1 MHIQASLPEE
11 GQGFARLEEAMS
23 ACDVAKRCLG
33 QLQDHAT
40 GKESLTEPE
49 LLKILDVLYSLKDPG
64 SLSFMSDIPAVLGD
78 ALGAQ
83 ALKTAGLRRL
93 EAEVHLTETL
103 LSSCNV
109 TLERSLATVHR
120 LPETSSLPENADK
133 LVRAACASC
142 SAACIVMQRHVTEL
156 EATPAAFKRTEAFS
170 ARTMQQLQGICMMAP
185 ACLRCLL
192 VLHLRPQISA
202 EPYFHRLFEHVM
214 LPASAGYPHAPLLST
229 LLALLDAIAK
239 AVVGEGLHQ
248 QLQLVKEA
256 SCSLLSQLLDDGTTA
271 LHLPYSAGS
280 EADSR
285 PRMSLLPT
293 DIRKHGLPDVHLAHA
308 LGKQFHP
315 NMLEGTVQLLRWL
328 RTGPCSS
335 LAAPCSSQE
344 RLEWLSGTLLVAGMQ
359 CSNTRQPHSML
370 TPPASQDGEVQEDGF
385 FGSLFQEAEPGSSG
399 PSISA
404 EPDRQQAWEAVFLSS
419 LCEASDVLQQVF
431 QEVPIAEVKDSPCL
445 NAIIF
450 ILDQGLSSSSS
461 SSSVGRQM
469 TALRQKLFA
478 GDGFVYTV
486 KALLAPASDAKT
498 AQMLGKA
505 TMMRRMACSQL
516 LQEMHLGF
524 GAPCAFD
531 LWVLYALSSQACAR
545 GRLEPTFQDW
555 LISDDRLVTIWTS
568 SLALSSSQTA
578 TVLSILFSCLVSAAE
593 SHTPLSAEAPVEMRP
608 EGLQM
613 LLIGLM
619 VLLAGAETGLPT
631 WLTILLQ
638 PALQVPD
645 STSNPR
651 NPDQASKPSI
661 RALRLASAWVPL
673 TSCPAGWS
681 RLADQLTSG
690 AAAASGVLSA
700 HAQPLSSVSQLPSA
714 TPAACQQVCSGALS
728 MLCHQLSAP
737 HGPSSIGSQLRHITF
752 TASLNAIA
760 ANVNMLHALD
770 VPSSDQTSIDHSLG
784 LGTPA
789 MAQQVSDDLL
799 PNGSALYVI
808 VEGIRAS
815 SLSLQPDSIC
825 RSARE
830 FATLLPELQQLTADA
845 QPLAYD
851 QLLRSLEPT
860 VAELIS
866 WHHRLQP
873 IVQQLISRLTG
884 PTGITCIEGQLTAAL
899 LVDLLA
905 LYIESLTG
913 MLHSCMQLPQPQT
926 AAIDLLS
933 PLCNW
938 ARQLFCSL
946 VSLARSAN
954 SQLEAD
960 LSSSEGSRQ
969 TVHELL
975 SLCLPMDQA
984 CSALDKVDLHLG
996 ARYAAVFQKG
1006 RPRDACALLAE
1017 QTGIESQGG
1026 SDPIL
1031 MRLIQPWL
1039 IDSPSASSALL
1050 FSLQMAADS
1059 SCRAACQLLSLS
1071 RSSNTMPSQE
1081 QSAWSEILEACQDLR
1096 ASVRLSEDRLVS
1108 TSSTQLLQNISSMH
1122 LCTEPQAELVQQ
1134 SMLAINTLA
1143 LAKNVEADDLR
1154 DVLIEAAVSTSRSVL
1169 SCPPYAED
1177 VSPLIQGLFEALTV
1191 GSSQSDKHILVGLS
1205 LLMHSGPQAK
1215 EVKPLISKAF
1225 REQPRG
1231 ISWWLD
1237 KYTLEQPGE
1246 ASELCTAGLDL
1257 LRNLLL
1263 SSSEGQQEFEAVA
1276 ESTGNSPEITNSLQP
1291 SLSTAN
1297 SEEKLLLADLI
1308 QALPCTAALQSK
1320 LEEEPDS
1327 LPESVASDGNPDL
1340 QASSSNHSSSDHGP
1354 QDIMQLLSILLAS
1367 ASQTGMA
1374 GLEPLLQFPALMCEH
1389 LSSGHLHCQ
1398 AALHLMPVL
1407 SFVRDLLYF
1416 AAQPTPLAP
1425 AVLPAEAQEDSASQT
1440 IANGPVAAE
1449 LATTDATTAQSL
1461 NAGEET
1467 EFEDAEG
1474 VGLEE
1479 SEDDDGIGEE
1489 DMLDEE
1495 EIAEVLEAEE
1505 DQMQLQVI
1513 DEQAF
1518 QEVVNDLAVS
1528 DPASAAAL
1536 RRAAELSATAPG
1548 TRNAV
1553 FEHAQAIADQAVGQ
1567 LSEAELRPVNV
1578 GSAETGWQCSYVGS
1592 GKQYVEQHW
1601 FFCYTCNLV
1610 ESKGCCSACARTCHA
1625 GHDLVYSGRSR
1636 FYCDCGAGIPG
1647 VPACKCMRP
1656 VHLPQARDSKGS
1668 SSVAEPSTFA
1678 GSPFAP
1684 RMTWDSSADAI
1695 AATNE
1700 MLQLVTGEDSQE
1712 GFSHKDALRSAASL
1726 QSLADTDPQRAATLI
1741 QGALDA
1747 LAGLCRLLL
1756 DRLLGAARARGV
1768 SAAHAN
1774 AAVEL
1779 PAQIEIGQV
1788 DGQQPLVMQQQHVYK
1803 IPTLEPKAAS
1813 RFTGSVWGV
1822 TSSSGGKKL
1831 QEASDIGVLHLRK
1844 LACSHA
1850 SGLLAVAKGR
1860 HVGLLNMESMATSN
1874 AVNTNS
1880 GGNHIVNFTPTLTGR
1895 HDAMFDVAFLCF
1907 DRVSGLRLI
1916 IAGLENVQVWSLS
1929 DTGKPQDRLP
1939 VVLPMD
1945 SSNSAS
1951 TLGVY
1956 GSCITQVDWLPGTM
1970 VKLAIAA
1977 QQQVFVYD
1985 LSVAADAPV
1994 VVIQLPQTQARLAAF
2009 TIFRDMLLSADSS
2022 EKRSGT
2028 ACPIMLLLTD
2038 KLEVHR
2044 ARLPQSCSAHSL
2056 GQAQPPATPQILAA
2070 EPLPIPAAYQAP
2082 SGSQD
2087 NSHTN
2092 AHTIMWSAATQR
2104 AVIGCNEVMGSSS
2117 KCLLRILT
2125 LSCQAE
2131 QVLQCSEARGDQNF
2145 GCLTSPLIEVPLLPL
2160 ARRELATP
2168 ALLAAHL
2175 STPSAEVASPMLMA
2189 WQGAEGARSPALAT
2203 QQLQMSQSTA
2213 EGLACMMLPQLQQTI
2228 LVALDSRSQLH
2239 VFYTPQPAGMYH
2251 EESFVMP
2258 DVPSGGRSAEQ
2269 TTPASPLSD
2278 MSPATYA
2285 AHLLGMRLP
2294 SRGSS
2299 SQRNAMARR
2308 SAVAFAMDRQS
2319 AGSPRARGLSEPG
2332 DVPAS
2337 TLVYPMETFESCQTI
2352 MADTIISGD
2361 IGQAGGA
2368 AALKAALRDVAAAVE
2383 APSLQG
2389 MKLILR
2395 SDNSSLAI
2403 IGIRILVGVTGA
2415 SHTPSEAL
2423 LGERRTQFSENG
2435 QRRWYLL
2442 ALSPEEAVR
2451 MHPNVTLLVGA
2462 ACNPAV
2468 KPRIDGL
2475 EVFALPLADVKTQ
2488 VDACQSRQDAAI
2500 CHLPAVATTAFCTP
2514 GHLMVAEPEALA
2526 AEHLLGQA
2534 MLMACA
2540 IETLCFPGLQNSS
2553 AGDAAQLQPAQKLQ
2567 RVLIQASSQTASS
2580 KAMQASLT
2588 GTTQDIIALKPNI
2601 AVEWQ
2606 PGSIV
2611 IYSAWAIQAHAFPGD
2626 AWSVALETLDKA
2638 SLSMAQAAIHEGLE
2652 QGKAAAQ
2659 RPVPESL
2666 GWVLLAAFNQVLHIF
2681 GQKPPAGQT
2690 LTARELCLSCNAVEG
2705 MMAQSH
2711 ADHLPCAVAPGLAM
2725 ALASSGLCLSDAG
2738 RASAS
2743 NKDIICGLLL
2753 HPREEVRRAALQ
2765 CLCAGL
2771 QQAEGRSLDDGWA
2784 SPGAYVQ
2791 LAGHIVT
2798 QTHGAAGWEALCS
2811 FQFLNFI
2818 AVSLPV
2824 SAESKETVVG
2834 GVLAAVSKAA
2844 IDWEDTRGQR
2854 DHIQVLRLM
2863 TMANIATHL
2872 QGNMEGTPESSE
2884 SQQKRDPSLVKL
2896 AQMPGLLPF
2905 LLKILQKSVTSTRKA
2920 QGPSNGIQASA
2931 LGCGELLSE
2940 PIPSCSDPRSSANKD
2955 VLQPFADQASV
2966 KAAGSRLFLDVEAAQ
2981 ARAVITVACAISS
2994 HAGSAMTEGSAKGA
3008 WRQVLCKALVVEEL
3022 AACRKS
3028 IRRVLL
3034 HICGGHSAYRDAK
3047 ATYSLQAA
3055 LQESDSAA
3063 NGLLTSAVP
3072 WTLRCSLRSSLMQM
3086 AEAAE
3091 GRPRSWANLCAAQP
3105 SLLAWLADG
3114 ALTWGSHEISVPALQ
3129 LICHAMPTPD
3139 DLKVARPD
3147 KSLGEADH
3155 SWLWPPLASS
3165 ASALRDPAALQASRL
3180 AHIFAKQALG
3190 SPAAALR
3197 RAACSVV
3204 QGLWRYLVL
3213 HGRRKLSAAVALLQT
3228 LLEWLPH
3235 FAAHGKASLEA
3246 FQLVSSLLEGGDQFK
3261 PKAAPSESS
3270 EESGAR
3276 KGKAGKA
3283 TKAETGAAPG
3293 TPPYAGRAGMFVR
3306 EALESKAIAGA
3317 FAALQH
3323 QNQVLSNHPLASA
3336 YQQLKELLD
3345 FQGFFLEDDVHYAAH
3360 EPRFEQL
3367 KLESVEA
3374 ETKFTDSQ
3382 IMARLQGI
3390 FAIKGFS
3397 LQIKDQTPSR
3407 MVRTLNIHMCNL
3419 PLSELSD
3426 LKGRPEVWEKALSLH
3441 VAPRQSEVKHQV
3453 SVPIT
3458 ASCLMIEFADFW
3470 TDLNEASTEVLQC
3483 PRCSHLVSDP
3493 HGVCRFCRENAFQ
3506 CRHCRNINYEK
3517 LDGFL
3522 CNECGRSRHARF
3534 ECSVTAAPLGHFPVP
3549 ANDIEM
3555 SQALV
3560 GLQDAADMVHEKRTA
3575 LSSLRGSVLT
3585 ALGSMQ
3591 ASTPAS
3597 SSIPG
3602 PAQSS
3607 TAGTKG
3613 VAKPV
3618 VQLGSLYL
3626 DKCKPAAEAL
3636 AHSTRYLQHIQAA
3649 LSTRS
3654 RRHGLANAQ
3663 GSQPAALLQPGASYG
3678 SAEQFVE
3685 SMMAVLG
3692 LIVQNSPGPALQ
3704 AVVGSDIVTELFVC
3718 NLKKGTAQGRIAA
3731 SALLVGIAHKVKSAR
3746 LDLAALIRGRVMYA
3760 LKQHRALD
3768 VAAATQDEISLL
3780 SKLMVPK
3787 GRHQIDQQA
3796 WEAQL
3801 QLVLHLLAQ
3810 AIDVASKHPATTQH
3824 VIMPC
3829 LRILLGILKPGL
3841 QAAAP
3846 AGTPSKA
3853 SVKTKPKVSNGSA
3866 RNQKPT
3872 SNGSYA
3878 PGVPYGQEGTGP
3890 VVSIQEFQEGH
3901 AGLATYQDRFSDA
3914 AAAAAKMRGGKLDR
3928 SSRLA
3933 TMCAHHWRAWA
3944 CRRASHRSASI
3955 GPSPGTSAGLA
3966 PALGIGMLQGKK
3978 LIASLLLSPTGPGVR
3993 ELAAELFQS
4002 LCRGSSHLRFNLLAR
4017 FVELLP
4023 DAVVTGEHAAEYF
4036 STLTSLL
4043 DEEAAVAYSANQ
4055 GVLDILVQQA
4065 SALTAV
4071 LLVVDHGAGDA
4082 AFAACSRL
4090 CQLSPELLSCLHRQI
4105 QGGSFGYTLHQ
4116 LATLLEKLGKIQST
4130 QRQLLLGLTLQR
4142 ALFVVA
4148 GLSSLII
4155 QRSKLTG
4162 DAEVML
4168 EEFLQSSVTAGEKPA
4183 RTAYAKAGLA
4193 LLGGLWQSEATSG
4206 AAGQLYRL
4214 SPGLLYQICWAIKP
4228 EKQDVPYLLVL
4239 EKSGTQEEYIRGSL
4253 PHNPYF
4259 STQVGPLMRNVK
4271 NFICEQLDLAGLI
4284 DDDFGM
4290 ELLVAG
4296 SIINLSLPVKQVF
4309 ELFWKQCPAGS
4320 ASGAAGTAQATPN
4333 RADQEPIGPAM
4344 IVTFRLQGLDGEATE
4359 PMVNELKEQEATEA
4373 GSEEEFAVARALLDG
4388 SFLPQLLHRL
4398 QARETVGFQES
4409 AESTL
4414 LLRLLHQAVHLDECR
4429 VALLQQGGLPK
4440 LLSALNRALA
4450 PIRQAAAAKEGQAAS
4465 ASAASETA
4473 GVTGTLA
4480 SFPLAAEDLISLLAS
4495 LEQLARAQS
4504 SHPGLVRDLGAEED
4518 ARVEELAAG
4527 LKALVMLGMDA
4538 AAAILA
4544 RTLPQ
4549 LAQQNDAGKAALLD
4563 HFSRYLDLAG
4573 LDRAQ
4578 EAPQSTSNQEQ
4589 QQELQSLLQ
4598 LAESLDG
4605 QAESNRAFFQL
4616 MLDRQLPQQLASY
4629 MTGLFVHQPHPD
4641 DMSKQDASQEG
4652 STADSHESAASGAT
4666 PQAIASTDPAD
4677 EAPVLCEANSHQWTE
4692 ANKRPGLL
4700 YALQLLR
4707 ALVSQHQAGA
4717 LALAGAPH
4725 LLPLLHLLEGP
4736 GNVQQIGSAAEILLE
4751 EIAEAAGSEIKDEID
4766 SLRNATRARMRELA
4780 LRNRQATLA
4789 AMGMQQVGPTARL
4802 QAAEGSQLA
4811 QAFAEMEE
4819 ESGEESELVCMVCK
4833 EGYAT
4838 APRQLLGTYCFCT
4851 VAAASEHP
4859 AIAPPPSILAALP
4872 STAAQQVHMTVSHF
4886 NLIHFDC
4893 HAAARRADSSLRVAK
4908 REWEGATLRNG
4919 GTLTNNLLPVKG
4931 KDVPGGAVAAA
4942 VATFLDNLAIVG
4954 AAQGTSA
4961 SRARSRTAVIPSHV
4975 QVSLVASDI
4984 ASVLER
4990 FASGSSFS
4998 EQSHG
5003 GGRESNSYLLPY
5015 LVQLGRYLA
5024 SCCSAS
5030 DRQGLHQEVAA
5041 LGKPVNE
5048 SMQSLASATAVQK
5061 LPHALALSLLLM
5073 SLDEWQAAT
5082 LPSLQHTLC
5091 HALHVRQ
5098 QIGKEIANGQC
5109 STEPRGLFAKCAPL
5123 LRFFFLINQIQHALK
5138 PPGKDWATEMDT
5150 RLEALQATME
5160 TSRGF
5165 MELLSQL
5172 EEAESF
5178 QEMLDLTNLLPLVLK
5193 THEGADALL
5202 QASAA
5207 LSTDMLHPET

>member
-1 MHIQASLPEE
+1 
-11 GQGFARLEEAMS
+11 
-23 ACDVAKRCLG
+23 
-33 QLQDHAT
+33 
-40 GKESLTEPE
+40 
-49 LLKILDVLYSLKDPG
+49 
-64 SLSFMSDIPAVLGD
+64 
-78 ALGAQ
+78 
-83 ALKTAGLRRL
+83 
-93 EAEVHLTETL
+93 
-103 LSSCNV
+103 
-109 TLERSLATVHR
+109 
-120 LPETSSLPENADK
+120 
-133 LVRAACASC
+133 
-142 SAACIVMQRHVTEL
+142 
-156 EATPAAFKRTEAFS
+156 
-170 ARTMQQLQGICMMAP
+170 
-185 ACLRCLL
+185 
-192 VLHLRPQISA
+192 
-202 EPYFHRLFEHVM
+202 
-214 LPASAGYPHAPLLST
+214 
-229 LLALLDAIAK
+229 
-239 AVVGEGLHQ
+239 
-248 QLQLVKEA
+248 
-256 SCSLLSQLLDDGTTA
+256 
-271 LHLPYSAGS
+271 
-280 EADSR
+280 
-285 PRMSLLPT
+285 
-293 DIRKHGLPDVHLAHA
+293 
-308 LGKQFHP
+308 
-315 NMLEGTVQLLRWL
+315 
-328 RTGPCSS
+328 
-335 LAAPCSSQE
+335 
-344 RLEWLSGTLLVAGMQ
+344 
-359 CSNTRQPHSML
+359 ML

-385 FGSLFQEAEPGSSG
+385 FGSLFQEAEPGS
-399 PSISA
+399 
-404 EPDRQQAWEAVFLSS
+404 
-419 LCEASDVLQQVF
+419 
-431 QEVPIAEVKDSPCL
+431 
-445 NAIIF
+445 
-450 ILDQGLSSSSS
+450 
-461 SSSVGRQM
+461 
-469 TALRQKLFA
+469 
-478 GDGFVYTV
+478 
-486 KALLAPASDAKT
+486 SDAKT

-661 RALRLASAWVPL
+661 RALRLASAW
-673 TSCPAGWS
+673 
-681 RLADQLTSG
+681 
-690 AAAASGVLSA
+690 
-700 HAQPLSSVSQLPSA
+700 
-714 TPAACQQVCSGALS
+714 
-728 MLCHQLSAP
+728 
-737 HGPSSIGSQLRHITF
+737 
-752 TASLNAIA
+752 
-760 ANVNMLHALD
+760 
-770 VPSSDQTSIDHSLG
+770 
-784 LGTPA
+784 
-789 MAQQVSDDLL
+789 
-799 PNGSALYVI
+799 
-808 VEGIRAS
+808 
-815 SLSLQPDSIC
+815 
-825 RSARE
+825 
-830 FATLLPELQQLTADA
+830 
-845 QPLAYD
+845 
-851 QLLRSLEPT
+851 
-860 VAELIS
+860 
-866 WHHRLQP
+866 
-873 IVQQLISRLTG
+873 
-884 PTGITCIEGQLTAAL
+884 
-899 LVDLLA
+899 
-905 LYIESLTG
+905 
-913 MLHSCMQLPQPQT
+913 LPQPQT

-1096 ASVRLSEDRLVS
+1096 AS
-1108 TSSTQLLQNISSMH
+1108 
-1122 LCTEPQAELVQQ
+1122 AELVQQ

-1215 EVKPLISKAF
+1215 E
-1225 REQPRG
+1225 
-1231 ISWWLD
+1231 
-1237 KYTLEQPGE
+1237 
-1246 ASELCTAGLDL
+1246 
-1257 LRNLLL
+1257 
-1263 SSSEGQQEFEAVA
+1263 
-1276 ESTGNSPEITNSLQP
+1276 
-1291 SLSTAN
+1291 
-1297 SEEKLLLADLI
+1297 
-1308 QALPCTAALQSK
+1308 
-1320 LEEEPDS
+1320 
-1327 LPESVASDGNPDL
+1327 
-1340 QASSSNHSSSDHGP
+1340 
-1354 QDIMQLLSILLAS
+1354 DIMQLLSILLAS

-1647 VPACKCMRP
+1647 VPACK
-1656 VHLPQARDSKGS
+1656 
-1668 SSVAEPSTFA
+1668 F
-1678 GSPFAP
+1678 
-1684 RMTWDSSADAI
+1684 
-1695 AATNE
+1695 
-1700 MLQLVTGEDSQE
+1700 
-1712 GFSHKDALRSAASL
+1712 
-1726 QSLADTDPQRAATLI
+1726 
-1741 QGALDA
+1741 
-1747 LAGLCRLLL
+1747 
-1756 DRLLGAARARGV
+1756 
-1768 SAAHAN
+1768 
-1774 AAVEL
+1774 EL

-1813 RFTGSVWGV
+1813 RFTGSVW
-1822 TSSSGGKKL
+1822 
-1831 QEASDIGVLHLRK
+1831 
-1844 LACSHA
+1844 
-1850 SGLLAVAKGR
+1850 
-1860 HVGLLNMESMATSN
+1860 GLLNMESMATSN

-2092 AHTIMWSAATQR
+2092 AHTIM
-2104 AVIGCNEVMGSSS
+2104 C
-2117 KCLLRILT
+2117 
-2125 LSCQAE
+2125 
-2131 QVLQCSEARGDQNF
+2131 EARGDQNF

-2475 EVFALPLADVKTQ
+2475 EVFALPLADVK
-2488 VDACQSRQDAAI
+2488 
-2500 CHLPAVATTAFCTP
+2500 
-2514 GHLMVAEPEALA
+2514 
-2526 AEHLLGQA
+2526 
-2534 MLMACA
+2534 
-2540 IETLCFPGLQNSS
+2540 
-2553 AGDAAQLQPAQKLQ
+2553 
-2567 RVLIQASSQTASS
+2567 
-2580 KAMQASLT
+2580 
-2588 GTTQDIIALKPNI
+2588 TQDIIALKPNI

-3047 ATYSLQAA
+3047 ATYSLQA
-3055 LQESDSAA
+3055 
-3063 NGLLTSAVP
+3063 
-3072 WTLRCSLRSSLMQM
+3072 
-3086 AEAAE
+3086 
-3091 GRPRSWANLCAAQP
+3091 
-3105 SLLAWLADG
+3105 
-3114 ALTWGSHEISVPALQ
+3114 ALQ

-4043 DEEAAVAYSANQ
+4043 DEEAAVAMLTSMSAFS
-4055 GVLDILVQQA
+4055 GTAELPAQA
-4065 SALTAV
+4065 DT
-4071 LLVVDHGAGDA
+4071 GW
-4082 AFAACSRL
+4082 
-4090 CQLSPELLSCLHRQI
+4090 QLW
-4105 QGGSFGYTLHQ
+4105 
-4116 LATLLEKLGKIQST
+4116 
-4130 QRQLLLGLTLQR
+4130 R

-4284 DDDFGM
+4284 DDDF
-4290 ELLVAG
+4290 
-4296 SIINLSLPVKQVF
+4296 
-4309 ELFWKQCPAGS
+4309 
-4320 ASGAAGTAQATPN
+4320 AGTAQATPN

-4518 ARVEELAAG
+4518 ARASTERRRL
-4527 LKALVMLGMDA
+4527 
-4538 AAAILA
+4538 
-4544 RTLPQ
+4544 
-4549 LAQQNDAGKAALLD
+4549 
-4563 HFSRYLDLAG
+4563 H
-4573 LDRAQ
+4573 RAP
-4578 EAPQSTSNQEQ
+4578 ATRSN
-4589 QQELQSLLQ
+4589 SK
-4598 LAESLDG
+4598 SC
-4605 QAESNRAFFQL
+4605 RAFC
-4616 MLDRQLPQQLASY
+4616 
-4629 MTGLFVHQPHPD
+4629 
-4641 DMSKQDASQEG
+4641 K
-4652 STADSHESAASGAT
+4652 
-4666 PQAIASTDPAD
+4666 
-4677 EAPVLCEANSHQWTE
+4677 